1 MSFTSLSLP
10 SLPSAYLGKFPV
22 REEFEPKAERQS
34 PKRFLSCFCPQYAEV
49 YPSWFENAI
58 RACAAD
64 MTKRQILQAEPRLRC
79 CRRHTLTQIRE
90 KRNTKRSC
98 LPKCNVIQLLQS
110 QPTPKPKPKLSHS
123 TSPSPSQCQ
132 CQCQL
137 IAANCCCCCCC
148 YGYCCCCPG
157 AAMVIAQS
165 TPATTDERTTVET
178 CKMRLGCC
186 WLKYIYISE
195 SGPRRLSSHHAAYEQ
210 SFNCYSFTRCRACP
224 RPEALL

>member
-1 MSFTSLSLP
+1 M
-10 SLPSAYLGKFPV
+10 
-22 REEFEPKAERQS
+22 
-34 PKRFLSCFCPQYAEV
+34 RFLSCFCPQYAEV
-49 YPSWFENAI
+49 YPSLFENAI

-64 MTKRQILQAEPRLRC
+64 MTKRQIQQAEPRLRC

-123 TSPSPSQCQ
+123 PSPSPSQCQ

-137 IAANCCCCCCC
+137 IAANCCCCCCCC

-165 TPATTDERTTVET
+165 TPATTDQRTTVET

-186 WLKYIYISE
+186 WLKYISVKVARDG
-195 SGPRRLSSHHAAYEQ
+195 SARTTRRMSNLLIVTLSHVVAPVQDQKH
-210 SFNCYSFTRCRACP
+210 FYSLPAS
-224 RPEALL
+224 